1 MYKIQDFCIVRKPVL
16 TLQDYNNMF
25 DSNIAEIDLKKI
37 KKIMED
43 NIISNAI
50 YVASKDLYYSIYNNN
65 ESEDKII
72 ESFIKYYIR
81 MSTRATPYGFFSG
94 VSFGVN
100 SNSDNIIK
108 KTNRKYFYDPDYEWV
123 NGVIKRLEGNWDI
136 LPKLKIKRNNT
147 LLKYKDKIKNAY
159 HYIKEGEIHYESIS
173 YKGKLIEYIYQATK
187 EFINFEDVYCAIVE
201 GINEEIQPIYIFEFM
216 NELVKNGFLVT
227 ELSMNTKSTYRI
239 SHIIQSLNKVKTAN
253 VYKNKLISIYKRFD
267 YMNKNALFK

>member
-25 DSNIAEIDLKKI
+25 NSNIAEIDLKKI

-65 ESEDKII
+65 EPEDKII

-108 KTNRKYFYDPDYEWV
+108 KTNRKYFMILIM
-123 NGVIKRLEGNWDI
+123 NGLMV
-136 LPKLKIKRNNT
+136 
-147 LLKYKDKIKNAY
+147 
-159 HYIKEGEIHYESIS
+159 
-173 YKGKLIEYIYQATK
+173 
-187 EFINFEDVYCAIVE
+187 
-201 GINEEIQPIYIFEFM
+201 
-216 NELVKNGFLVT
+216 
-227 ELSMNTKSTYRI
+227 
-239 SHIIQSLNKVKTAN
+239 
-253 VYKNKLISIYKRFD
+253 
-267 YMNKNALFK
+267 